1 MPMATQ
7 RPSVDVITGTIKA
20 NFPTRVSFQVTA
32 KVDSRTILGEQG
44 AEQLLGMGDMLYMAG
59 GGRISRVHG
68 PFVGDDE
75 VEAVVKHLKSQG
87 RPEYLDA
94 VTEDTEGGGETGFAQ
109 PDGNLSSNSGNALFD
124 AAVDVV
130 ARNQKASTSFL
141 QRQLKIGYNRAA
153 DLIDRM
159 EQEGVIGRANHVG
172 KREILVRNPD
182 EDN

>member
-1 MPMATQ
+1 M
-7 RPSVDVITGTIKA
+7 
-20 NFPTRVSFQVTA
+20 
-32 KVDSRTILGEQG
+32 
-44 AEQLLGMGDMLYMAG
+44 
-59 GGRISRVHG
+59 HG

-75 VEAVVKHLKSQG
+75 VEAVVNHLKQQG

-94 VTEDTEGGGETGFAQ
+94 VTEDNEGGLDLDMAEPAN
-109 PDGNLSSNSGNALFD
+109 DGGNTLFD
-124 AAVDVV
+124 QAVDVV

-159 EQEGVIGRANHVG
+159 EVEGVIGRANHVG